1 MGRSQGE
8 HLGRCAAGALLLVA
22 LLPLPSRDSQA
33 GILRD
38 VASSLGLASPTPGST
53 GAAKDVKMTLP
64 RQGYACC
71 ALHYDGDWISDTNYS
86 ELPMVPAGTPIEVL
100 SYGRHRAYVKVEGKP
115 MRLGHD
121 EGRDQE
127 SLDAWVN
134 KIVVAEDPRPRFAS
148 YPPNVQ
154 EAIRLGKVAVGMTR
168 EQAIV
173 ALGYPVTNENI
184 SMDAPSW
191 KLYRSRRE
199 EYQLNFDRDGRV
211 TSISGDD
218 SVTSAVTYRP
228 GN

>member
-1 MGRSQGE
+1 MDCGRGA
-8 HLGRCAAGALLLVA
+8 HVGRRVAGALLLVA

-38 VASSLGLASPTPGST
+38 VMSSMGLATPTPGAT

-71 ALHYDGDWISDTNYS
+71 VLHYDGDWISDINYS
-86 ELPMVPAGTPIEVL
+86 ELPIVPAGTPIEVL
-100 SYGRHRAYVKVEGKP
+100 SYGRHRAYVKVDGKP

-121 EGRDQE
+121 NGRDQE

-134 KIVVAEDPRPRFAS
+134 KIVVAQDPRPRFES
-148 YPPNVQ
+148 YPPTVQ

-173 ALGYPVTNENI
+173 ALGYPLTNENI
-184 SMDAPSW
+184 SLDAPSW

-199 EYQLNFDRDGRV
+199 EYQLNFGPDGRV

-218 SVTSAVTYRP
+218 SVTGAVTYRP

>member
-1 MGRSQGE
+1 MDRSYGVR
-8 HLGRCAAGALLLVA
+8 LGRRAAGALLLVA

-38 VASSLGLASPTPGST
+38 VMSSMGLSSPTPGST
-53 GAAKDVKMTLP
+53 GAAKDVKMALP

-71 ALHYDGDWISDTNYS
+71 VLHYDGDWISDTNYS

-100 SYGRHRAYVKVEGKP
+100 SYGRNRAFVKVDGKP

-121 EGRDQE
+121 NGRDQE

-134 KIVVAEDPRPRFAS
+134 KMVVAEDPRPRFAS
-148 YPPNVQ
+148 YPPDVQ

-168 EQAIV
+168 EQVIV

-199 EYQLNFDRDGRV
+199 EYQLNFGRDGRV
-211 TSISGDD
+211 TSITGDD
-218 SVTSAVTYRP
+218 GVTSAVTYRP